1 MNCIKCYQ
9 EISEGS
15 KFCPHCGAE
24 QPDTASAANT
34 DAQAN
39 TAAQPDAAASQNTAA
54 QPDAA
59 ASQDTA
65 AQQDQ
70 NTQYQDRMHSIR
82 ILIRLIIRILSIR
95 HRRYTSHPMSR
106 RNRST
111 GFLIWYCR
119 S

>member
-9 EISEGS
+9 EIPEGS

-65 AQQDQ
+65 AQQD
-70 NTQYQDRMHSIR
+70 
-82 ILIRLIIRILSIR
+82 
-95 HRRYTSHPMSR
+95 
-106 RNRST
+106 
-111 GFLIWYCR
+111 
-119 S
+119 